1 MKILMVN
8 KFLAENGGSE
18 RYMID
23 LGQALC
29 AMGHTVEYFGMDQP
43 DKAAGNSFGIYTKN
57 VDYHTD
63 SRKEKIAAA
72 FSTIY
77 SSEAKKKMLAILER
91 FEPDA
96 VHLNNFNYQLTPS
109 VIEAV
114 SSWRKANHRKCRLV
128 YTAHDYQLL
137 CPNHMMLKNHTCC
150 DACVRGSYFNC
161 ISGKCI
167 HNSAMRSALGA
178 AEAFYWHHKKTYQ
191 EIDTIICCSDFM
203 KTMFERNEKLSR
215 NAIALHN
222 FTDRIVPA
230 DLPKKQQVLYFGRFS
245 EEKGMKTLLS
255 VCKACP
261 DVHFVFAGTGPMEEE
276 INQLPNA
283 ENRGFLGKDALFTL
297 IGESAFSVYPSEWY
311 ENCPYSV
318 MESIQLGTPVIASR
332 IGGIPELI
340 EDGVSGLLFESGD
353 AGELCECVNR
363 LIQDREYLCRLQEN
377 CRKVSFPSAEEYI
390 KDLLQIYRGTYHG

>member
-1 MKILMVN
+1 
-8 KFLAENGGSE
+8 
-18 RYMID
+18 
-23 LGQALC
+23 
-29 AMGHTVEYFGMDQP
+29 
-43 DKAAGNSFGIYTKN
+43 
-57 VDYHTD
+57 
-63 SRKEKIAAA
+63 
-72 FSTIY
+72 
-77 SSEAKKKMLAILER
+77 
-91 FEPDA
+91 
-96 VHLNNFNYQLTPS
+96 
-109 VIEAV
+109 
-114 SSWRKANHRKCRLV
+114 
-128 YTAHDYQLL
+128 
-137 CPNHMMLKNHTCC
+137 
-150 DACVRGSYFNC
+150 
-161 ISGKCI
+161 
-167 HNSAMRSALGA
+167 MRSALGA

-353 AGELCECVNR
+353 AGQLCECVNR